1 MFDVIF
7 YIDSKLKWDAALFG
21 DHDACKNLNELRPYI
36 LSFDE
41 HAQHVVKVAS
51 FVGNSFSLPTQ
62 MHGRRNF

>member
-21 DHDACKNLNELRPYI
+21 DHDACKNLNERRLNM

-51 FVGNSFSLPTQ
+51 VIGNSFSLPTKR
-62 MHGRRNF
+62 HCRRNF